1 MKSTKKSKISLI
13 IYLDATVL
21 VSFYKKDEKY
31 SKEIDILF
39 ERTLGKDILIS
50 SEWSQ
55 LEFIRGLMK
64 TKVNVRTIRDDLDDL
79 SLSVVFIPIKSA
91 WISRAK
97 ELILRLNLYAA
108 DSHHLAAAILEK
120 ADIMITCDERHLLT
134 TKVRKEFNVVS
145 PKEFLQEYG
154 H

>member
-1 MKSTKKSKISLI
+1 M

-31 SKEIDILF
+31 SKEIDTIF

-64 TKVNVRTIRDDLDDL
+64 TKVSVETIREDLDDI
-79 SLSVVFIPIKSA
+79 SLSVIFIPIKSA
-91 WISRAK
+91 WISRAR
-97 ELILRLNLYAA
+97 ELILRLNLYAT

-120 ADIMITCDERHLLT
+120 ADVMITCDEKHLLRP
-134 TKVRKEFNVVS
+134 KVRKEFKVVS
-145 PKEFLQEYG
+145 PKEFLREYE

>member
-1 MKSTKKSKISLI
+1 LL
-13 IYLDATVL
+13 IYLDATAL
-21 VSFYKKDEKY
+21 VSFYKKNEKY
-31 SKEIDILF
+31 SREIDIIF
-39 ERTLGKDILIS
+39 ERTLGKEVLIS

-64 TKVNVRTIRDDLDDL
+64 TKVSIKTIREDLDDI
-79 SLSVVFIPIKSA
+79 SLSVAFIPIKSA

-97 ELILRLNLYAA
+97 ELVFKLNLYAA

-120 ADIMITCDERHLLT
+120 ADVMITCDEKHLLRP
-134 TKVRKEFNVVS
+134 KVRKEFKIVS
-145 PKEFLQEYG
+145 PKEFLREYE

>member
-1 MKSTKKSKISLI
+1 MI
-13 IYLDATVL
+13 IYLDATAL
-21 VSFYKKDEKY
+21 VSFYKKNEKY
-31 SKEIDILF
+31 SKEIDTIF
-39 ERTLGKDILIS
+39 ERTLGKEVLIS

-64 TKVNVRTIRDDLDDL
+64 TKVNIRTIREDLDDL
-79 SLSVVFIPIKSA
+79 SLSVAFIPIKSA

-97 ELILRLNLYAA
+97 ELALGLNLYAA

-120 ADIMITCDERHLLT
+120 SDVMITCDERHLLKP
-134 TKVRKEFNVVS
+134 KVRKEFKVVS

>member
-1 MKSTKKSKISLI
+1 M

-31 SKEIDILF
+31 SKEIDTIF

-64 TKVNVRTIRDDLDDL
+64 TKVSVETIREDLDDI
-79 SLSVVFIPIKSA
+79 SLSVIFIPIKSA
-91 WISRAK
+91 WISRAR
-97 ELILRLNLYAA
+97 ELILRLNLYAT

-120 ADIMITCDERHLLT
+120 ADVMITCDENHLLRL
-134 TKVRKEFNVVS
+134 KVRKEFKVVS
-145 PKEFLQEYG
+145 PKEFLREYE

>member
-1 MKSTKKSKISLI
+1 MI
-13 IYLDATVL
+13 IYLDATAL

-31 SKEIDILF
+31 SKEIDLLF
-39 ERTLGKDILIS
+39 EGTLGKEVLIS

-64 TKVNVRTIRDDLDDL
+64 AKVSLKTIREDLDDI

-91 WISRAK
+91 WISKAK

-120 ADIMITCDERHLLT
+120 ADVMVTCDEKHLLT
-134 TKVRKEFNVVS
+134 SKVRREFKVVS

>member
-1 MKSTKKSKISLI
+1 L

-31 SKEIDILF
+31 SKEIDTIF

-64 TKVNVRTIRDDLDDL
+64 TKVSVETIREDLDDI
-79 SLSVVFIPIKSA
+79 SLSVIFIPIKSA
-91 WISRAK
+91 WISRAR
-97 ELILRLNLYAA
+97 ELILRLNLYAT

-120 ADIMITCDERHLLT
+120 ADVMITCDEKHLLRP
-134 TKVRKEFNVVS
+134 KVRKEFKVVS
-145 PKEFLQEYG
+145 PKEFLREYE